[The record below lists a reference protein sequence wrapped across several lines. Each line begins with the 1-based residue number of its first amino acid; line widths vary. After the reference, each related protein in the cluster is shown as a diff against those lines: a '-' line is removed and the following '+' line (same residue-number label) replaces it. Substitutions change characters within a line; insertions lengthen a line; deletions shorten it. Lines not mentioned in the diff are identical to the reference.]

1 MHTNWIAPSIE
12 FSAKRWKAARKK
24 SSNCF
29 SLISLL
35 AITNSGCLFFAKPRD
50 VTSDRHVERRI
61 NEDQVGFPATQQR

>member
-12 FSAKRWKAARKK
+12 FRQA
-24 SSNCF
+24 
-29 SLISLL
+29 LE
-35 AITNSGCLFFAKPRD
+35 SGPQEVFELFFAHLPAGHNELRVFVLAKPRD